1 MFPPQQD
8 DSDRPQKT
16 SDTIYLGGKTM
27 SPSIAVQMEE
37 QDMRAFQWVVISLCF
52 LINMLDGFDVL
63 VMAFTAASLSSEWG
77 LSGIQLG
84 YLLSA
89 GLIGM
94 ALGSLFIAP
103 WADRFGRRPLILLCI
118 SIAGLGMLASSQASS
133 VTILGALRFLTGLGI
148 GGVLASSYVIAGE
161 YANQKW
167 RSLAISLQS
176 TAYALGATIG
186 GLIAAQIIP
195 HMGWCAVFLYG
206 GVVTLMVLPVMYFLL
221 PESIAFLVARQPH
234 NALNRLNRLL
244 SRVGINQI
252 SAMPQ
257 TELSAQSSLRQTLA
271 GLFSKDLL
279 RSTLLVWAG
288 FFLVMFG
295 FYFVMSWTP
304 KLLVTAGLSNQQ
316 GITGGV
322 LLNVGGIVGTSL
334 IGLLAARYRLPQV
347 LMSYLCLNA
356 AFLAIFVHFTSNLS
370 LAFVLVLIIG
380 ILVNGCVAGL
390 YALTPSMYAPEQR
403 VTALGWAIGM
413 GRMGAILSPLVA
425 GKLIDSSWLP
435 SDLYL
440 LFATAFVVAAIA
452 VWLMKSHS
460 MLQVALKP
468 IS

>member
-1 MFPPQQD
+1 
-8 DSDRPQKT
+8 
-16 SDTIYLGGKTM
+16 M
-27 SPSIAVQMEE
+27 SRSISIQLENK
-37 QDMRAFQWVVISLCF
+37 DMGAFQWAVISLCF

-63 VMAFTAASLSSEWG
+63 VMAFTAASVSSEWG
-77 LSGIQLG
+77 LSGIELG

-118 SIAGLGMLASSQASS
+118 SIAGLGMLLSSQAPS
-133 VTILGALRFLTGLGI
+133 VTMLGALRLLTGLGI

-161 YANQKW
+161 YANKKW

-176 TAYALGATIG
+176 TAYALGATVG

-195 HMGWCAVFLYG
+195 QMGWRSVFFYG
-206 GVVTLMVLPVMYFLL
+206 GVATLLVLPVMYFLL
-221 PESIAFLVARQPH
+221 PESIAYLVARQPR

-244 SRVGINQI
+244 SRVGLDRIIEIPRNEIGTQA
-252 SAMPQ
+252 SF
-257 TELSAQSSLRQTLA
+257 RQTFV

-279 RSTLLVWAG
+279 RSTLLVWTG

-322 LLNVGGIVGTSL
+322 LLNVGGIIGTSL
-334 IGLLAARYRLPQV
+334 IGLLAARYRLHRV
-347 LMSYLCLNA
+347 LMSYLVLNA
-356 AFLAIFVHFTSNLS
+356 VFLAIFVQFTSNLNLS
-370 LAFVLVLIIG
+370 FAIALMIG
-380 ILVNGCVAGL
+380 VLVNGCVAGM
-390 YALTPSMYAPEQR
+390 YALTPNIYAPEQR

-413 GRMGAILSPLVA
+413 GRLGAILSPLVA
-425 GKLIDSSWLP
+425 GRLIDASWKP
-435 SDLYL
+435 ADLYL
-440 LFATAFVVAAIA
+440 LFAAAFVVAAIA
-452 VWLMKSHS
+452 VWLMKSRS
-460 MLQVALKP
+460 MVLVALKP
-468 IS
+468 QS

>member
-1 MFPPQQD
+1 MFPRPQD
-8 DSDRPQKT
+8 DSDRPQKS
-16 SDTIYLGGKTM
+16 SDPIYLGGKTM
-27 SPSIAVQMEE
+27 SPSIGMQMEE
-37 QDMRAFQWVVISLCF
+37 KDMRAFQWVVISLCF

-63 VMAFTAASLSSEWG
+63 VMAFTAASVSTEWG
-77 LSGIQLG
+77 LSGIELG

-103 WADRFGRRPLILLCI
+103 WADRFGRRPVILICI
-118 SIAGLGMLASSQASS
+118 SIAGLGMLTSSQASS
-133 VTILGALRFLTGLGI
+133 VTMLGALRLLTGLGI

-161 YANQKW
+161 YANKKW

-186 GLIAAQIIP
+186 GVIAAQIIP
-195 HMGWCAVFLYG
+195 HMGWRAVFLYG
-206 GVVTLMVLPVMYFLL
+206 GMVTLITLPVMYFLL
-221 PESIAFLVARQPH
+221 PESIAYLVARQPH
-234 NALNRLNRLL
+234 KALDRLNRLL
-244 SRVGINQI
+244 SRVGIEQV
-252 SAMPQ
+252 SVMPKGQ
-257 TELSAQSSLRQTLA
+257 LGAQASLRQTFA

-334 IGLLAARYRLPQV
+334 IGLLAARYRLPRV

-370 LAFVLVLIIG
+370 LAFVLVLTIG

-390 YALTPSMYAPEQR
+390 YALTPSLYAPEQR

-435 SDLYL
+435 CDLYL
-440 LFATAFVVAAIA
+440 LFATAFIVAAIA
-452 VWLMKSHS
+452 VWLMKSRS
-460 MLQVALKP
+460 MLQVELKP
-468 IS
+468 AS

>member
-1 MFPPQQD
+1 
-8 DSDRPQKT
+8 
-16 SDTIYLGGKTM
+16 M
-27 SPSIAVQMEE
+27 SRAISTQLEKK
-37 QDMRAFQWVVISLCF
+37 DMGVFQWAVISLCF

-63 VMAFTAASLSSEWG
+63 VMAFTAASVSSEWG
-77 LSGIQLG
+77 LSGIELG

-133 VTILGALRFLTGLGI
+133 VTVLGVFRLVTGLGI

-195 HMGWCAVFLYG
+195 HMGWRAVFLYG
-206 GVVTLMVLPVMYFLL
+206 GVATLMVLPVMYCLL
-221 PESIAFLVARQPH
+221 PESIAFLVTRQPR

-257 TELSAQSSLRQTLA
+257 TELSAQASLRQTFV
-271 GLFSKDLL
+271 GLFSKNLL
-279 RSTLLVWAG
+279 RSTLLIWAG

-334 IGLLAARYRLPQV
+334 IGLLAARYRLPRV

-356 AFLAIFVHFTSNLS
+356 VFLAIFVHFTSNLS
-370 LAFVLVLIIG
+370 LAFVLVLVIG

-425 GKLIDSSWLP
+425 GRLIDSSWQP

-460 MLQVALKP
+460 MMQVALKP
-468 IS
+468 AS

>member
-1 MFPPQQD
+1 
-8 DSDRPQKT
+8 
-16 SDTIYLGGKTM
+16 M
-27 SPSIAVQMEE
+27 SRSINVQLEEKPME
-37 QDMRAFQWVVISLCF
+37 AFQWVVIALCF

-63 VMAFTAASLSSEWG
+63 VMAFTAASVSSEWG
-77 LSGIQLG
+77 LGGIELG

-103 WADRFGRRPLILLCI
+103 WADRFGRRPVILLCI

-133 VTILGALRFLTGLGI
+133 VSMLGGLRFLTGLGI

-161 YANQKW
+161 YANRKW

-195 HMGWCAVFLYG
+195 HLGWRAVFLYG
-206 GVVTLMVLPVMYFLL
+206 GIVTLLVLPVMYWLL
-221 PESIAFLVARQPH
+221 PESIAFLIARQPR
-234 NALNRLNRLL
+234 NALQRLNRLL
-244 SRVGINQI
+244 SRVGIQLI
-252 SAMPQ
+252 TAMPP
-257 TELSAQSSLRQTLA
+257 LQSSTQASWRETFA
-271 GLFSKDLL
+271 GLFSRELL

-304 KLLVTAGLSNQQ
+304 KLLVSAGLSNQQ
-316 GITGGV
+316 GITAGV

-334 IGLLAARYRLPQV
+334 IGLLAARYRLPRV
-347 LMSYLCLNA
+347 LISYLCLNA
-356 AFLAIFVHFTSNLS
+356 LFLGLFVHFTDNLN
-370 LAFVLVLIIG
+370 LAFALVLMIG

-390 YALTPSMYAPEQR
+390 YALTPSLYGPEQR

-425 GKLIDSSWLP
+425 GRLIDASWRP
-435 SDLYL
+435 ADLYL
-440 LFATAFVVAAIA
+440 LFACAFLVAAVA
-452 VWLMKSHS
+452 VWLMSSH
-460 MLQVALKP
+460 LTVRAALKP
-468 IS
+468 AA